1 MLVLIH
7 VSHCIVHPSQWRDLP
22 EVCTAGRGVDVTGRE
37 IAVSNGKD
45 LAGSAGGAAFVTGTK
60 LASAIGVD
68 GDGPFQLLVQ
78 ETTTSSIVAKTISA
92 ACLASTR
99 RFDLAEEVVKA

>member
-1 MLVLIH
+1 MLVLMH
-7 VSHCIVHPSQWRDLP
+7 VSHCIAHPSQWRDLP
-22 EVCTAGRGVDVTGRE
+22 EVCTVGRSVDVTGRE
-37 IAVSNGKD
+37 TAVSSGDD

-60 LASAIGVD
+60 LASATGVD

-78 ETTTSSIVAKTISA
+78 ETTTPSIVAKTTST